1 MDTEKKTQL
10 LREEIEEITLLIKE
24 WEPAKDADTRWAIHL
39 LQMCLERRKQSLRQL
54 LH

>member
-1 MDTEKKTQL
+1 MDAEKKTQL

-24 WEPAKDADTRWAIHL
+24 FEAAKDADTRWAIHL
-39 LQMCLERRKQSLRQL
+39 LQIYLERRKKSLKQL